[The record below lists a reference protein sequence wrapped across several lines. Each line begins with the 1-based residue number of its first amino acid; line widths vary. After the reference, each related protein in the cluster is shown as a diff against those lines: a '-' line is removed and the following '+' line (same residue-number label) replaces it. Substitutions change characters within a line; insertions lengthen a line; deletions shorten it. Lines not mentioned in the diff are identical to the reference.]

1 MRIRTSV
8 ATTYSSSLLVKS
20 CPPGHRSVAA
30 EAGLFTMKIKQVEEP
45 GMGEELKVHL
55 HVRGKVFMT
64 KEKLTPKQIPHQSFS
79 VPCSFPFPQSGI
91 SISLQSCGENSTH
104 CGISVNSSFIKTL
117 SIQGICLSNMFHFIS
132 GIAKGRKGIRPA

>member
-91 SISLQSCGENSTH
+91 SISLAVLWGKLNSLWH
-104 CGISVNSSFIKTL
+104 LSKLQLHKNAFNSGHLSFKRVP
-117 SIQGICLSNMFHFIS
+117 FHFRYCQRK
-132 GIAKGRKGIRPA
+132 KGN